1 MDKFFFLK
9 ENSVIDDKLIVSLV
23 DKFDKIFNQKNY
35 KTEQFNVR
43 ELNSESI
50 SEEQLFQSVMNKIH
64 KKFEIITNMTDL
76 KFKKLWLVYSKSNSN
91 DESKV
96 PYVPHIDKNRYL
108 KAMIYLNDVS
118 ISNGPIHLG
127 KAKNNIDIENIRINL
142 PHDYKVKKLNV
153 INDKDLEKNLIPM
166 TGKAGDVIF
175 FDTNTPHKAGNI
187 SKGYYRKILRFDFE
201 RPSFIYKENFTKKL
215 SNKLRLNL

>member
-1 MDKFFFLK
+1 MDKFFFIK
-9 ENSVIDDKLIVSLV
+9 ENSVIDGKLIVSLV
-23 DKFDKIFNQKNY
+23 DQFDKIFNQKNY
-35 KTEQFNVR
+35 ETEQFNIR

-50 SEEQLFQSVMNKIH
+50 SEEQLFKSVMNKIH

-76 KFKKLWLVYSKSNSN
+76 KFKKLWLVYSKSNSI
-91 DESKV
+91 DKSKV

-127 KAKNNIDIENIRINL
+127 KAKDNIDIENIRINL

-187 SKGYYRKILRFDFE
+187 SEGHYRKILRFDFE
-201 RPSFIYKENFTKKL
+201 RPSFIYKENITKKL

>member
-35 KTEQFNVR
+35 ETEQFNVR

-50 SEEQLFQSVMNKIH
+50 SKEQLFQSVMNKIH
-64 KKFEIITNMTDL
+64 KKFKIITNMTDL
-76 KFKKLWLVYSKSNSN
+76 KFKKLWLVNSKSNSN
-91 DESKV
+91 DKSKV

-153 INDKDLEKNLIPM
+153 INNKDLEKNLIPM

-187 SKGYYRKILRFDFE
+187 SEGYYRKILRFDFE
-201 RPSFIYKENFTKKL
+201 RPSFIYKENYTKKL
-215 SNKLRLNL
+215 FNKLRLNF